1 MPKQKIT
8 ITLKPYHHPL
18 IHQSPQKIL
27 QTPKPSPPH
36 LSPPIPL
43 PTQKSLYTILP
54 PVHNHKHSPQQFQQP
69 THKPLIH
76 ILNPTPKTLHP
87 LIPLNLPSPVHIQI
101 KL

>member
-1 MPKQKIT
+1 
-8 ITLKPYHHPL
+8 
-18 IHQSPQKIL
+18 SRE
-27 QTPKPSPPH
+27 
-36 LSPPIPL
+36 
-43 PTQKSLYTILP
+43 
-54 PVHNHKHSPQQFQQP
+54 QFQQP